1 VFEHYTDTAA
11 FISTWLNLLYE
22 SESPSSLGPFLP
34 NLVPLLSRPLWE
46 LFLPFGQVSFLFHE
60 VSIVIPSF
68 ILIFVNIF
76 TIAKYVKYSKM
87 KKKEKKKGKCIF
99 GQVSILFHVASIV
112 IPSFM
117 FVISNF
123 FTIAKTTLRAV
134 YSKVEPNLARSLFFF
149 NTWHILGD
157 PYIVWSLFLN
167 WYRMYLYL

>member
-1 VFEHYTDTAA
+1 MGHQGYVKYLKKKRKKKGKYT
-11 FISTWLNLLYE
+11 
-22 SESPSSLGPFLP
+22 
-34 NLVPLLSRPLWE
+34 
-46 LFLPFGQVSFLFHE
+46 FGQVSFLFHE

-134 YSKVEPNLARSLFFF
+134 YSKVEPNLAGMALRKREIQI
-149 NTWHILGD
+149 HIKD
-157 PYIVWSLFLN
+157 SI
-167 WYRMYLYL
+167 MY

>member
-1 VFEHYTDTAA
+1 M
-11 FISTWLNLLYE
+11 
-22 SESPSSLGPFLP
+22 
-34 NLVPLLSRPLWE
+34 
-46 LFLPFGQVSFLFHE
+46 SFLFHE

-99 GQVSILFHVASIV
+99 GQVSILSIV

-123 FTIAKTTLRAV
+123 FTIAKTTLRVV
-134 YSKVEPNLARSLFFF
+134 YSKVEPNLARMALRKREIQI
-149 NTWHILGD
+149 HIKD
-157 PYIVWSLFLN
+157 SI
-167 WYRMYLYL
+167 MY